1 MRVLLK
7 ILLWIVGIAALL
19 AVVGFFLPR
28 NIRVVRNTS
37 ISANPTTVYNIV
49 NDLKTYDGW
58 MPWNK
63 IDSAMTKEYGPT
75 TTGEGA
81 WYTWKSDNK
90 NVGEGKIT
98 ITESVPAKIVKTR
111 IDFKGFD
118 NPGLSGWEL
127 TDKNGSTDISWYMDS
142 DMGKNPYGHI
152 IGLFMDKMIGS
163 DFEKGLTDL
172 KKLAES
178 APAVAK
184 EPVINIADT
193 QVQPMIVLY
202 TMEKAASSN
211 EIGQKLGIAYSDM
224 GDFIKKNN
232 LQMIG
237 APAATYKSQ
246 QAPFD
251 FEAWTIVNAAPKKA
265 EGRIKF
271 KKIDGGKA
279 VVAHFF
285 GPYEINY
292 KGYEKLMSY
301 IKEKGLTAIGNSY
314 ELYVNDPTTVKD
326 PYEIQ
331 TDIYQLVK

>member
-28 NIRVVRNTS
+28 NVRVVRNTS
-37 ISANPTTVYNIV
+37 INANPTTVYNIV
-49 NDLKTYDGW
+49 NDLKTYDNW

-63 IDSAMTKEYGPT
+63 IDPAMKKEFGPS

-81 WYTWKSDNK
+81 WYTWKSENK

-98 ITESVPAKIVKTR
+98 ITESVPGKLVRTR
-111 IDFKGFD
+111 LDFKGFD

-127 TDKNGSTDISWYMDS
+127 TEKNGGTDVKWFMDS
-142 DMGKNPYGHI
+142 DMGDNPFGHI
-152 IGLFMDKMIGS
+152 IGLFMDKMMGS

-172 KKLAES
+172 KKLAET
-178 APAVAK
+178 APATAK
-184 EPVINIADT
+184 EPVIKIEET
-193 QVQPMIVLY
+193 QVKPMTVLY
-202 TMEKAASSN
+202 TIEKAATSD
-211 EIGQKLGIAYSDM
+211 EIGQKLGAAYGEM
-224 GDFIKKNN
+224 GAFMKKNN
-232 LQMIG
+232 LQMAG

-251 FEAWTIVNAAPKKA
+251 FEAWASVNAAPKKV

-271 KKIDGGKA
+271 KKIEGGKA

-285 GPYEINY
+285 GPYEMNY
-292 KGYEKLMSY
+292 KGFEKLMSY
-301 IKEKGLTAIGNSY
+301 IKEKGLTPVGSSY
-314 ELYVNDPTTVKD
+314 EVYVNDPTTVKD

-331 TDIYQLVK
+331 TDIYQVVK